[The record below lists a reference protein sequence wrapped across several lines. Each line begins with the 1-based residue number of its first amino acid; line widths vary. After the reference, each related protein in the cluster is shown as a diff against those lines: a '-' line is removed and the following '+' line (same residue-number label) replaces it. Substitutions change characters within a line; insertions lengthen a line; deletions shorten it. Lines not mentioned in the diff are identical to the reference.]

1 MPCPH
6 FSISICSRG
15 GGGSSVAGSAYQSGE
30 KLYCEYDDDTK
41 DYEYKSEEIVFKE
54 VVLPKNAPE
63 EYLDRATL
71 WNSVEKAEPNWNSQ
85 LASKIIIALPK
96 ELSDADN
103 ISLIHEYVSKEFV
116 AVGMVADLAIHRPH
130 KKKENN
136 DEKKEDEPEE
146 DKKDKDNTPTGQE
159 NIHAHIMLTMRAI
172 DDEGE
177 WKAKSRK
184 ELVKDK
190 DGNIKLNKNGNPV
203 TRKVYTTNWDDRG
216 NAEKW
221 RKDWENLQNKYLER
235 AGREERV
242 CLDSYEKQG
251 IALIPTVH
259 KGPAVCAME
268 ARGESTYLGSLNQI
282 IEEINKFIIEI
293 GKTLKKIGS
302 WLSELERGAKQ
313 IDIEPKEL
321 SVTTIVQRWFA
332 KREKDRESWN
342 NIYAI
347 RNAASKDFDKF
358 TDIYYFI
365 CKNNIHSVSDLDLK
379 VKEISKELQTARNES
394 KSISRQK
401 SKLYGIIEHAEL
413 KKQLDPIYKKANSP
427 GFGKAKYKEKHAED
441 LKEWNKCASYL
452 RINLPDGKYNKRAII
467 KELERL
473 ELDSMHKL
481 NEIKGLSKDKSTIG
495 YIQYIIK
502 DYLPE
507 LKPEEKPLTSEQ
519 KEVKRESVKEKLK
532 QKTAEISARK
542 EYSVSKEQHC
552 NHLER

>member
-1 MPCPH
+1 
-6 FSISICSRG
+6 
-15 GGGSSVAGSAYQSGE
+15 
-30 KLYCEYDDDTK
+30 
-41 DYEYKSEEIVFKE
+41 KE

-85 LASKIIIALPK
+85 LARKIIIALPK

-116 AVGMVADLAIHRPH
+116 DEGMVADLAIHRPH

-136 DEKKEDEPEE
+136 DEKKKDEPEE
-146 DKKDKDNTPTGQE
+146 DKKDKDNILTGQE

-251 IALIPTVH
+251 IDLIPTVH

-282 IEEINKFIIEI
+282 IEEINKFIKEI

-313 IDIEPKEL
+313 IDIEPKEI
-321 SVTTIVQRWFA
+321 SITNIVQKWFA
-332 KREKDRESWN
+332 EREKDRESWS

-347 RNAASKDFDKF
+347 RKAASKDLEKYAN
-358 TDIYYFI
+358 TYCYLSS
-365 CKNNIHSVSDLDLK
+365 NNIQSLSDLDAR
-379 VKEISKELQTARNES
+379 VKEVSQKLNTARNES
-394 KSISRQK
+394 KSLSRQK
-401 SKLYGIIEHAEL
+401 AKLSGIIDHAEL
-413 KKQLDPIYKKANSP
+413 KKKLDSIHKKANVP
-427 GFGKAKYKEKHAED
+427 GFGKKKYREEHAQE
-441 LKEWNKCASYL
+441 LKEWNKCVSYL
-452 RINLPDGKYNKRAII
+452 RINLPEGDYNKKAITR
-467 KELERL
+467 ELERL
-473 ELDSMHKL
+473 ELDSQLKL
-481 NEIKGLSKDKSTIG
+481 SEIKSLSNEKQTLG

-502 DYLPE
+502 EYIPE
-507 LKPEEKPLTSEQ
+507 LQPEGKPLTNEQ
-519 KEVKRESVKEKLK
+519 KDVKRESIREKLN
-532 QKTAEISARK
+532 QKKLEVSAKK
-542 EYSVSKEQHC
+542 ESSLSREHLHRY
-552 NHLER
+552 LER